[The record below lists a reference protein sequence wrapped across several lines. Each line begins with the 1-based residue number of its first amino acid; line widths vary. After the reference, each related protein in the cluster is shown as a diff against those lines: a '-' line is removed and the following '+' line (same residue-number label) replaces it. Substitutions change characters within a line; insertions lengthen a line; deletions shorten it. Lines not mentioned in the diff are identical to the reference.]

1 MTKTYHFWITG
12 CQMNYADARRV
23 ATELEKLGY
32 QPTPRAEDAD
42 VVVLE
47 TCTVRQQSEDKAYHK
62 LQSLRPLKARRP
74 DMTVAVMGCVVGVR
88 GNEALTQRFPFVD
101 VFMEPSTDGLPLVS
115 HLTQD
120 SDYALELAET
130 AARHALMDEDPLPNP
145 LPKGEGVLSPLPNGG
160 GVLPPLPKGE
170 GVLPPLPNGGGVR
183 SPSLREGLGEG
194 QPQGQLPVSAP
205 VAVVYGCSHACT
217 FCIIP
222 QKRGRE
228 RSRPVG
234 EIVAEV
240 RGLAARGVKEVV
252 LLGQIVDRYG
262 TDIPGGPDLADLL
275 RVVND
280 VDGLERIRFLTS
292 HPNYMTDRILRAVA
306 DLPKVMPQI
315 EVPIQAGDNDVLEAM
330 KRGYTR
336 EQYRELVQHV
346 RAVIPDAA
354 IHCDVIVGFP
364 GESEAQFM
372 ATYDILAELRLD
384 KLHLARYSPRPGTVS
399 ARRMADDVPDEEKRR
414 RFHLIEALQK
424 EVSTEKMRR
433 YLGQTVEVLVEER
446 DKGRWRGR
454 TPHNKLVF
462 FDDAGDR
469 RGQLVAVHV
478 SHTGPWSMSGTTA
491 DRRPTTAESIPLSIA
506 L

>member
-1 MTKTYHFWITG
+1 MSKTYHFWITG

-32 QPTPRAEDAD
+32 RPTPLAEEAD

-74 DMTVAVMGCVVGVR
+74 EMTVAVMGCVVGVR

-120 SDYALELAET
+120 SDYALEMAET

-145 LPKGEGVLSPLPNGG
+145 LPQGE
-160 GVLPPLPKGE
+160 
-170 GVLPPLPNGGGVR
+170 GVR
-183 SPSLREGLGEG
+183 SPSLWEGLGEG
-194 QPQGQLPVSAP
+194 QLTVSAP
-205 VAVVYGCSHACT
+205 VAIVYGCSHACT

-240 RGLAARGVKEVV
+240 RGLVARGVKEVV

-262 TDIPGGPDLADLL
+262 TDYGDGPDLADLL

-336 EQYRELVQHV
+336 EQYRALIHRV
-346 RAVIPDAA
+346 REVIPDAA
-354 IHCDVIVGFP
+354 IHGDIIVGFP
-364 GESEAQFM
+364 GETAAQFQ

-399 ARRMADDVPDEEKRR
+399 ARRMSDDVADEEKRR
-414 RFHLIEALQK
+414 RFHLIESLQK
-424 EVSTEKMRR
+424 EIATEKMRR

-462 FDDAGDR
+462 FDDARDL
-469 RGQLVAVHV
+469 RGQLVPVHV
-478 SHTGPWSMSGTTA
+478 THTGPWSMSGRTA
-491 DRRPTTAESIPLSIA
+491 DRRPPTAESIPLAIA

>member
-1 MTKTYHFWITG
+1 MAKTYHFWITG

-32 QPTPRAEDAD
+32 RSTPRAEDAD

-47 TCTVRQQSEDKAYHK
+47 TCTVRQQSEDKAYNK
-62 LQSLRPLKARRP
+62 LHNLRPLKASRP

-88 GNEALTQRFPFVD
+88 GNEALAQRFPYVD
-101 VFMEPSTDGLPLVS
+101 VFMEPSTDGLPLIS

-120 SDYALELAET
+120 NDHALEQVATLE
-130 AARHALMDEDPLPNP
+130 RHALQDGEVILPAEQRGH
-145 LPKGEGVLSPLPNGG
+145 L
-160 GVLPPLPKGE
+160 
-170 GVLPPLPNGGGVR
+170 
-183 SPSLREGLGEG
+183 
-194 QPQGQLPVSAP
+194 VSAP
-205 VAVVYGCSHACT
+205 VSVVYGCSHACT

-222 QKRGRE
+222 QKRGIE

-240 RGLAARGVKEVV
+240 RSLVAQGVKEVV

-262 TDIPGGPDLADLL
+262 YDVADGPDLADLL
-275 RVVND
+275 RVVNN

-292 HPNYMTDRILRAVA
+292 HPDYMTDRILRSVA
-306 DLPKVMPQI
+306 ELPKVMPQI
-315 EVPIQAGDNDVLEAM
+315 EVPIQAGNNDVLAAM

-336 EQYRELVQHV
+336 EEYRALVY
-346 RAVIPDAA
+346 RIRDIIPDAA
-354 IHCDVIVGFP
+354 IHSDIIVGFP
-364 GESEAQFM
+364 GETAAQFQD
-372 ATYDILAELRLD
+372 TFSILNELRLD

-414 RFHLIEALQK
+414 RHQLLEDLHR
-424 EVSTEKMRR
+424 EVSTVRMRG
-433 YLGQTVEVLVEER
+433 YLDQTVEVLVENK

-462 FDDAGDR
+462 FDDSR
-469 RGQLVAVHV
+469 ELRGRLVKVRIT
-478 SHTGPWSMSGTTA
+478 HTGPWSMSGKAIDRSVDQNTA
-491 DRRPTTAESIPLSIA
+491 TFSTVEAIPLTV